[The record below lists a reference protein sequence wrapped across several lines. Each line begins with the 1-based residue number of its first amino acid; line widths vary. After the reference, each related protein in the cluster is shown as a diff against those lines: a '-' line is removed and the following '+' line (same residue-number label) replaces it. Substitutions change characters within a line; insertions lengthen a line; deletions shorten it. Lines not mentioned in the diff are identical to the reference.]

1 MCKIIEI
8 ETGTI
13 DDLKDS
19 KDCYKSRL
27 NIAALRAKEYS
38 SVATIY
44 VLAYN
49 NLDKTRRCIESIL
62 NYTTD
67 IDYDLIL
74 VDNGSTDGTLD
85 YFKSIDFKKKLIIH
99 ITDNKGIFFPQLLI
113 SPNMYSR
120 YIIHVA
126 NDMIVTSN
134 WLTNLIKVAESDIH
148 IGLVNPMSSNV
159 SNLQQVDLEFSSYE
173 DMQNKAKDFNVSDPR
188 KWQERLRIVTL
199 GTLYKKECALAV
211 GFPLGDIGFSHNFGD
226 DDYSFRVRRA
236 GYKIVLAGDTWIH
249 HDDYKSNIS
258 PEQAQKMNEDL
269 AIGRKNFH
277 DKYYG
282 IDAWDDV
289 NNYIPEYINELK
301 PNDNSGEAS
310 VLGIDVKCGTPILEV
325 KNNLKRFDIF
335 DTDCYGYTTESKY
348 LIDLQTVC
356 GKDNVFSGEIK
367 GFQDYYISNQFT
379 HIVIG
384 NDINTYS
391 EPFRLIKAAY
401 GLLKQDGQLF
411 FSLQNTSNIFS
422 LAYSLGNTNI
432 HNPSHSINY
441 SVEEFL
447 SLLLQEKYDAK
458 YIAARGFEGITIS
471 NELIEFT
478 KNILQV
484 GCVKNI
490 NETMFRLTS
499 QRYFFVITK

>member
-1 MCKIIEI
+1 MSKIIEI
-8 ETGTI
+8 DTSSFDNNVENDVFTCR
-13 DDLKDS
+13 KE
-19 KDCYKSRL
+19 
-27 NIAALRAKEYS
+27 IASIQAKEYDS
-38 SVATIY
+38 IVTIY
-44 VLAYN
+44 VQAFN
-49 NLDKTRRCIESIL
+49 NLAKTQNCIENIL
-62 NYTTD
+62 KHTND
-67 IDYDLIL
+67 IDFDLL
-74 VDNGSTDGTLD
+74 LLDNGSSDGTFD
-85 YFKSIDFKKKLIIH
+85 YFKSLNYKKTTVIH
-99 ITDNKGIFFPQLLI
+99 ITKNMGASIPYLFF
-113 SPNMYSR
+113 SPNMYSK
-120 YIIHVA
+120 YLALVA
-126 NDMIVTSN
+126 NDVIVTPN
-134 WLTNLIKVAESDIH
+134 WLSNLIKIAESDRK
-148 IGLVNPMSSNV
+148 IGMINPMSSNV
-159 SNLQQVDLEFSSYE
+159 SNLQDPGIVFNDYS
-173 DMQNKAKDFNVSDPR
+173 DMQNKAAMFNVSDPR
-188 KWQERLRIVTL
+188 KWYERLRLITL
-199 GTLYKKECALAV
+199 GTLFKKECLMTIGLPMFDL
-211 GFPLGDIGFSHNFGD
+211 GFAHNFGD
-226 DDYSFRVRRA
+226 DDITFRVRRA
-236 GYKIVLAGDTWIH
+236 GYKAILAGDTWIH

-269 AIGRKNFH
+269 AIGRKNFR

-310 VLGIDVKCGTPILEV
+310 VLGIDVKCGTPILEI

-335 DTDCYGYTTESKY
+335 DTDCYGYTTDSKY

-422 LAYSLGNTNI
+422 LAYSLGNNNI